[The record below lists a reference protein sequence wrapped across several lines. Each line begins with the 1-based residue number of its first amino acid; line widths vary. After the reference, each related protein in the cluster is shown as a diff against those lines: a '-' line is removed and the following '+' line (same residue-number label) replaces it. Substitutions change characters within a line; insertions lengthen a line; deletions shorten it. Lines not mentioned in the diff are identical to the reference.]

1 MLGGAEEAKRTAF
14 VYSDE
19 FARFSYG
26 PTHPLKMSRLGLTR
40 DLIAACGLL
49 SLRNV
54 CYVEA
59 PPASD
64 EDLLIYHD
72 SAYLAALKRANEGVL
87 PPGAYRY
94 GLGPGDNPVFAGLLD
109 WSRLVA
115 GASLQAASLVLNG
128 DADIAF
134 SISGGLHHATASR
147 ASGFCYIN
155 DAAIAIRW
163 LLNKG
168 TRIAYID
175 IDAHHGDGVQE
186 AFYDSED
193 VLTIS
198 IHQTGRSLFPGTGFE
213 DETGRGKGI
222 GCSVNVPMP
231 TGADDELFLFAFE
244 EIVPPLIVAFKPDIV
259 VSQLGVDTFR
269 SDPLA
274 GLNYTTAGFCH
285 AVKRIKEISPRWAA
299 LGGGGYNVANVA
311 RAWTLAWAIMNGVEV
326 PDSIPDHFL
335 AAHSREGF
343 STGRIRDEAYTETGP
358 SKERL
363 RREVAEVVARV
374 KKSLPKG

>member
-1 MLGGAEEAKRTAF
+1 VKRTAF
-14 VYSDE
+14 VYSDG

-26 PTHPLKMSRLGLTR
+26 PTHPLKMSRLALTR
-40 DLIAACGLL
+40 ELIDACGLL
-49 SLRNV
+49 GLPNTR
-54 CYVEA
+54 YIEA
-59 PPASD
+59 SPAADD
-64 EDLLIYHD
+64 ELLLYHD
-72 SAYLAALKRANEGVL
+72 HSYLDVLKRANEGVL

-115 GASLQAASLVLNG
+115 GASLQAASLVFSN
-128 DADIAF
+128 DVDIAF
-134 SISGGLHHATASR
+134 SISGGLHHATAAR

-163 LLNKG
+163 LLNRG
-168 TRIAYID
+168 ARIAYVD

-186 AFYDSED
+186 AFYDTDS

-198 IHQTGRSLFPGTGFE
+198 IHQTGLSLFPGTGFE
-213 DETGRGKGI
+213 DETGHGKGKDH
-222 GCSVNVPMP
+222 SVNVPMP
-231 TGADDELFLFAFE
+231 SGADDELFLLAFE
-244 EIVPPLIVAFKPDIV
+244 EIVPPLIAAFKPDIV

-269 SDPLA
+269 TDPLA

-285 AVKRIKEISPRWAA
+285 AVKRIKEISPRWVA

-311 RAWTLAWAIMNGVEV
+311 RAWTLAWAIMNGVDV
-326 PDSIPDHFL
+326 PDRIPDDFL
-335 AAHSREGF
+335 AAHGREGF
-343 STGRIRDEAYTETGP
+343 SAGRIRDEASTEKGP

-363 RREVAEVVARV
+363 RSEVTEVVARV
-374 KKSLPKG
+374 KKGLPRG